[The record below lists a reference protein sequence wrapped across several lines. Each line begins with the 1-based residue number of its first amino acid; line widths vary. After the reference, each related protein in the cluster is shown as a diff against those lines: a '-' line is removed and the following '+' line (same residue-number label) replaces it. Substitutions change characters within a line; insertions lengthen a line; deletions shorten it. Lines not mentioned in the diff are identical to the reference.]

1 MATCA
6 EFSVAFTRVA
16 TAFCLTHLAGNWMVS
31 ASTRNQ
37 ALSVIHPICREV
49 LRRDPVR
56 FGEVAR
62 TKRPRRLP
70 TAFACDEAQGVRA
83 QLDETCGL
91 TVRLLY
97 GSGRR
102 LMECLPLRREEV
114 DFTRRTLFV
123 RRGTGCQD
131 WTPILAR
138 WQFAPR

>member
-1 MATCA
+1 MRWPCG
-6 EFSVAFTRVA
+6 
-16 TAFCLTHLAGNWMVS
+16 L
-31 ASTRNQ
+31 
-37 ALSVIHPICREV
+37 
-49 LRRDPVR
+49 
-56 FGEVAR
+56 FGEVGR
-62 TKRPRRLP
+62 TKRLRRLP
-70 TAFACDEAQGVRA
+70 SVFAGDEAQGVRA

-102 LMECLPLRREEV
+102 LMECLPLRIEEV